1 VICSEAK
8 KPDDDPE
15 FVVCGFSRRAAVKSA
30 QTAIEYCLFNRYV
43 DGVSGQPWCIK
54 VARKDNSGTWIL
66 ASHYTYYGRLDGEGG
81 GEAGVK
87 CHFPDKS
94 TEELKEKYGDF
105 LIKYLG
111 ESSKYSAQLQPE
123 SGPLPHYEFRGT
135 GLKIRDDQE
144 NVFKRI
150 HVYGLFYRELLSSFD
165 TVFVHFSVTISAQA
179 SDNIIDYREPNEA
192 MSNRLRNRFVQR
204 IREFSKDI
212 STRSACGWIDEGP

>member
-1 VICSEAK
+1 
-8 KPDDDPE
+8 
-15 FVVCGFSRRAAVKSA
+15 
-30 QTAIEYCLFNRYV
+30 
-43 DGVSGQPWCIK
+43 
-54 VARKDNSGTWIL
+54 
-66 ASHYTYYGRLDGEGG
+66 
-81 GEAGVK
+81 VK